1 MVNASPSSS
10 DRQWIKANVFGA
22 MAYAFAGFFGFG
34 LNELLGISGGGAGD
48 VASAIFAVLSVLA
61 NALGLG
67 FYGFLIGIVLRQK
80 IPRFPM
86 RNWVGLFAAFG
97 VTFGTL
103 TVSVSLQSAGV
114 ETAASTSYEITRETM
129 LGACI
134 GGAILGAITGAL
146 QAMILIP
153 VASGL
158 RTWVELSAIAGL
170 IGFALLVAT
179 SALAPVDSF
188 ASELTT
194 EITLFA
200 ATVLGAFIML
210 PAFWGL
216 QPRRA

>member
-1 MVNASPSSS
+1 MVNASASSS
-10 DRQWIKANVFGA
+10 DQQWIKANVLGA
-22 MAYAFAGFFGFG
+22 LAYALGGFFDFG
-34 LNELLGISGGGAGD
+34 LNELLGISAGSAGD
-48 VASAIFAVLSVLA
+48 VASTIYAVLSVSA

-67 FYGFLIGIVLRQK
+67 LYGFLIGIVLRQK
-80 IPRFPM
+80 LPGFPM

-97 VTFGTL
+97 ITFGTL

-114 ETAASTSYEITRETM
+114 ETATYEITRETM

-146 QAMILIP
+146 QAMILMP
-153 VASGL
+153 VARGL

-179 SALAPVDSF
+179 SDLAPMGSL
-188 ASELTT
+188 ASECAT

-200 ATVLGAFIML
+200 ATVVGAFIML

-216 QPRRA
+216 QPHRAQ

>member
-1 MVNASPSSS
+1 MVNASLSSS
-10 DRQWIKANVFGA
+10 DRQWIKANALGA
-22 MAYAFAGFFGFG
+22 MAYALAGFFGFG

-48 VASAIFAVLSVLA
+48 AASAIYAVLSVLA

-67 FYGFLIGIVLRQK
+67 LYGFLIGIVLRQK

-86 RNWVGLFAAFG
+86 RNWIGLFAAFG

-103 TVSVSLQSAGV
+103 TASVSLQSAGV
-114 ETAASTSYEITRETM
+114 ETASTSYEITRETM

-146 QAMILIP
+146 QAMILMP
-153 VASGL
+153 VARGL

-179 SALAPVDSF
+179 TALAPLDSF

-216 QPRRA
+216 KPRRAQ

>member
-1 MVNASPSSS
+1 
-10 DRQWIKANVFGA
+10 
-22 MAYAFAGFFGFG
+22 
-34 LNELLGISGGGAGD
+34 
-48 VASAIFAVLSVLA
+48 
-61 NALGLG
+61 
-67 FYGFLIGIVLRQK
+67 
-80 IPRFPM
+80 M

-170 IGFALLVAT
+170 IGFALLRG
-179 SALAPVDSF
+179 D
-188 ASELTT
+188 
-194 EITLFA
+194 
-200 ATVLGAFIML
+200 
-210 PAFWGL
+210 
-216 QPRRA
+216 